1 MSDATTTGSSRTVE
15 TATSGAPSAQHPLDL
30 ARRITEL
37 PESATIAMA
46 NRSRALKAEGRDIIN
61 LSLGEPDFDT
71 PEHIGAAAKLAI
83 DQGWT
88 HYTPV
93 PGYLD
98 VREAIARKF
107 QKDNGLPYEAD
118 QIILSTG
125 AKQSISNAIAC
136 LVNPGDEVILPA
148 PFWVSYQAM
157 VQLAG
162 GTSVV
167 IPTDIEHGYK
177 ITPDQLRKA
186 LTPRSRVLLF
196 SSPCN
201 PSGSVYTER
210 ELEDLAEVARQHPSL
225 FCISDE
231 IYERIN
237 FSGAHA
243 SLAAMEGMFERTA
256 TVNGLS
262 KGYAMTGWRLGYLA
276 GPKALVKACT
286 KYQGQFT
293 SGTCSI
299 AQKSIIAALEGDQGP
314 SDSMRAAFL
323 RRRDMVGE
331 GLSTV
336 RGWRTN
342 VPQGAFYHFPDVSA
356 WFGRR
361 AGERLLENADD
372 VAMYL
377 LEEAGVALV
386 SGVAFGSP
394 NCIRLSYAAS
404 DSDLEQAI
412 ERIRRAGEAL
422 DWPKA

>member
-1 MSDATTTGSSRTVE
+1 MSSAHTPDSPSTQ
-15 TATSGAPSAQHPLDL
+15 TAAQTASHPLDL
-30 ARRITEL
+30 AQRISAL
-37 PESATIAMA
+37 SESATIAMA
-46 NRSRALKAEGRDIIN
+46 NRSRELQAQGKDIIN
-61 LSLGEPDFDT
+61 LSLGEPDFGT
-71 PEHIGAAAKLAI
+71 PEHIGAAAKRAI

-93 PGYLD
+93 PGYAD

-107 QKDNGLPYEAD
+107 QRENGLPYEAGD
-118 QIILSTG
+118 IVLSTG
-125 AKQSISNAIAC
+125 AKQSIANAIAC

-148 PFWVSYQAM
+148 PFWVSYEAM

-162 GTSVV
+162 GVPV
-167 IPTDIEHGYK
+167 IIPTGIEHGYK
-177 ITPDQLRKA
+177 ITPEQLQAA

-201 PSGSVYTER
+201 PSGSVYTEA
-210 ELEDLAEVARQHPSL
+210 ELEGLAAVVRTHPSL

-243 SLAAMEGMFERTA
+243 SLATLEGMFERTA

-276 GPKALVKACT
+276 GPPALVKACT

-299 AQKSIIAALEGDQGP
+299 AQKAVIAALEGDQGP
-314 SDSMRAAFL
+314 TESMKAAFL
-323 RRRDMVGE
+323 RRRDAVGK
-331 GLSTV
+331 GLGTV
-336 RGWRTN
+336 RGWKTN
-342 VPQGAFYHFPDVSA
+342 IPQGAFYHFPDVSA

-361 AGERLLENADD
+361 AGERVLQNADD

-386 SGVAFGSP
+386 SGTAFGSP

-404 DSDLEQAI
+404 DADLEKAV
-412 ERIRRAGEAL
+412 ERIRRAGENL
-422 DWPKA
+422 DWPAA